1 MKANKNKGLLIGLV
15 GMLAVYVSAA
25 FPALAFAAEEGESS
39 GGISAILPEMHEFIP
54 MLVAFIILWAVLA
67 KLGWPVFDGMLQKR
81 SDTIRA
87 DLKKAEEA
95 RIEGER
101 VLAEYKQE
109 LADAKQQAS
118 QIVADARQTGEA
130 TKAEIAAA
138 AQKEAAAMIE
148 KARTAIETEKKAA
161 IAELQGSVADTS
173 VAVASKIIGSDL
185 SDDEHR
191 AIIERYVNEAGSFNA
206 N

>member
-1 MKANKNKGLLIGLV
+1 MKAKKNKGLRMACTGA
-15 GMLAVYVSAA
+15 LAYLASFAT
-25 FPALAFAAEEGESS
+25 PAIAFAAEQEAEQ

-67 KLGWPVFDGMLQKR
+67 KFGWPAFDKMLQTR
-81 SDTIRA
+81 TDTIQN
-87 DLKKAEEA
+87 DLKKAEDA

-101 VLAEYKQE
+101 VLAEYKAE
-109 LADAKQQAS
+109 LDAAKQQAT
-118 QIVADARQTGEA
+118 QIVADARQTGESV
-130 TKAEIAAA
+130 KADITAA
-138 AQKEAAAMIE
+138 AQKEAADMIA
-148 KARTAIETEKKAA
+148 KARTAIEAEKKAA
-161 IAELQGSVADTS
+161 ISELQSSVADTS
-173 VAVASKIIGSDL
+173 VVVASKIIGTDL